1 MTSDPQRSTRIAWV
15 AVGFLA
21 VSGTAFAQAPGT
33 ASPPLPAEPSVP
45 LPAPANVRPG
55 LLDAGGA
62 LDATTPDVVVTLRA
76 GVQVSPAYLGS
87 DEYELGPDFAARF
100 DYIRF
105 PGGFEYGSSR
115 TVGFRTGWG
124 IQGSFRYL
132 GERNSD
138 DHDEIEGLD
147 DVDWAAEAGLGVG
160 YEQRNWRVFTD
171 VRYGFVGHNAW
182 VGEIGA
188 DGIAYPVEG
197 LTLTAGPR
205 LSFGDDRFADTY
217 FGVNG
222 DESVASGLD
231 PYRAD
236 GGLLGAG
243 IEVGARYLFN
253 ERWGVEGAA
262 TWDRLVNSAADSPI
276 TATGSEDQYSVRVGI
291 TRRISLDF

>member
-1 MTSDPQRSTRIAWV
+1 MTFSPGRK
-15 AVGFLA
+15 LA
-21 VSGTAFAQAPGT
+21 VRLAVAAMLVPSAALAQAP
-33 ASPPLPAEPSVP
+33 ASPSPPLPAAPSAP
-45 LPAPANVRPG
+45 PPATKPG
-55 LLDAGGA
+55 LLAAGGA
-62 LDATTPDVVVTLRA
+62 LDSRTPDLVATLRA

-87 DEYELGPDFAARF
+87 DEYELGPDLAARL
-100 DYIRF
+100 DYFRF

-132 GERNSD
+132 GERDSD
-138 DHDEIEGLD
+138 DHDQIEGLD

-171 VRYGFVGHNAW
+171 VRYGFIGHNAW

-188 DGIAYPVEG
+188 DGIAYPMEG
-197 LTLTAGPR
+197 LTLTLGPR
-205 LSFGDDRFADTY
+205 LEFGDNRFADTY
-217 FGVNG
+217 FGISA
-222 DESVASGLD
+222 EEAAASGL
-231 PYRAD
+231 PEFQAD

-243 IEVGARYLFN
+243 LEFGARYLFN

-262 TWDRLVNSAADSPI
+262 GWSRLLNDAADSPV